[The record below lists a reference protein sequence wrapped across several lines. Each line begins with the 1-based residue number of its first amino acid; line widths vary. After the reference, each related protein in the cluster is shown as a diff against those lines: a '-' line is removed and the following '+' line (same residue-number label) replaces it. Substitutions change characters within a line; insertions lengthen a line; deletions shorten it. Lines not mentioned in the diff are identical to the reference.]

1 MRFLVAVWLLAL
13 CLALPALPAFAHIS
27 DGPPDPELAPVT
39 SKHYRVVSEDGTNAA
54 RRASQ
59 ALEVLRAE
67 FVETFVGKLK
77 LAGPEPVRYQPSYR
91 KPANS
96 LPPADSRLR
105 VALVRGAGMAH
116 AGLYDPRRGVAYVA
130 IDKNKWPAG
139 QLIST
144 LRHEAAH
151 QLFDKMLRIPVVAPR
166 ASAPDDIGSFWYR
179 EGLACYFEGSGRFRL
194 NGTVRL
200 MRLGT
205 LEAVFRDRVLPSVS
219 ELVRITPDEG
229 GHLPGVLGRG
239 GSSVDYALAWSF
251 VHFLLHGESGKHR
264 DPFFAYLANLQQWN
278 VHGRGGE
285 AFSASFPDLEALHRG
300 WVQHV
305 VLLQRGKEADFER
318 AFAPVGARP
327 HRAPDKAARE
337 FIPKLELDAPPLP
350 PTADQMRA
358 RYATLAEIFAGP
370 EVAWDERLCAEI
382 FNDPAGLRELH
393 AGFAKVGPATQKQVL
408 DAIERTEERAALPMV
423 LEISLRHADA
433 ATRKRAAGLVREFH
447 YGLAPKAYFDLMRGQ
462 NSAAMQRVAE
472 ALEEVGDPHAIKY
485 LVALLSQVG
494 QRVGK
499 AANRTGASV
508 GEARPSE
515 NATTVGRFGNTTTV
529 RPRTRRLED
538 QLPRTVLGR
547 DEAEERMAYAVMRAL
562 RNLSGED
569 PGDSPKAWMGWLQQK
584 FQRAR

>member
-1 MRFLVAVWLLAL
+1 MRFLVAVWLL
-13 CLALPALPAFAHIS
+13 ALPAFAHIS
-27 DGPPDPELAPVT
+27 DGPPDPELTPVE

-67 FVETFVGKLK
+67 FVETFAGKLR
-77 LAGPEPVRYQPSYR
+77 LAGPAPVRYQPTYR
-91 KPANS
+91 KPANPQ
-96 LPPADSRLR
+96 PPADSRLR

-116 AGLYDPRRGVAYVA
+116 PGLYDPRRGVAYVA

-139 QLIST
+139 QLTST

-166 ASAPDDIGSFWYR
+166 RDGQDEIGSFWYR

-205 LEAVFRDRVLPSVS
+205 LEAMFRDRVLPPVS
-219 ELVRITPDEG
+219 ELVRIAPEEG
-229 GHLPGVLGRG
+229 LVIAGHRPRG
-239 GSSVDYALAWSF
+239 GNSVDYALAWSF

-264 DPFFAYLANLQQWN
+264 DPFFAFLANLQQWN

-285 AFSASFPDLEALHRG
+285 AFSASFPDLDALHRG

-350 PTADQMRA
+350 PTPAQMRA
-358 RYATLAEIFAGP
+358 RYATLADIFSAP
-370 EVAWDERLCAEI
+370 EASWEPRLRDEI
-382 FNDPAGLRELH
+382 FNDPAGLRELR
-393 AGFAKVGPATQKQVL
+393 AGFAKVDPATQKQVL
-408 DAIERTEERAALPMV
+408 DAIERTEERAALPLV
-423 LEISLRHADA
+423 LELSLRHPDA
-433 ATRKRAAGLVREFH
+433 ATRQRAAGLVREFH

-462 NSAAMQRVAE
+462 SPAAMQRVAE

-499 AANRTGASV
+499 AANRTPGRV

-515 NATTVGRFGNTTTV
+515 NATTVKKFGATTTI

-538 QLPRTVLGR
+538 QLPQTVVGR
-547 DEAEERMAYAVMRAL
+547 NEAEEEMAYAVMRAL
-562 RNLSGED
+562 RTLSGED
-569 PGDSPKAWMGWLQQK
+569 AGNSPQAWMTWLQQK
-584 FQRAR
+584 FRGGR